1 MNVMNPFRLAV
12 LTTLSL
18 FILSACGGG
27 GGSGAPQVTTEPVLQ
42 WSAPGGNATINAD
55 GSKPFAQFA
64 PAIDASEMAG
74 VSQGRELFVAT
85 WQPAPGARDLLDG
98 LGPLFNAQACI
109 SCHASYSRVPAL
121 NEDGSTSA
129 AMLFRIADTD
139 GRVHPVYG
147 GQLQPFSTAGD
158 GKGEGEVRWQLAANG
173 AINWVLTLFG
183 SEPLGSYAISPRLSP
198 QLNGTG
204 LLDLVTD
211 SQILQYADPN
221 DSNGDGI
228 SGRPHWVVEE
238 GQTRL
243 GRFGWKAI
251 NASLRTQNA
260 GALHQDMG
268 LTTMVH
274 QSESCTVSQTVCSTQ
289 PNGGQPEVGEAALL
303 AISDFMTALGV
314 PDRRIANRQAF
325 DRGARLFNNIGCAAC
340 HRPTLTTG
348 NSTRFPKLS
357 QQTIYPYTDMLLHD
371 MGDALADGVKE
382 GDATGREWRTPPLW
396 GLGLVEQQPG
406 ARFLHDGRARTLP
419 EAISWHG
426 GEAQA
431 ARNRYSVLT
440 NSELADLLVFLRGI

>member
-1 MNVMNPFRLAV
+1 MTVISPFRPATWLV
-12 LTTLSL
+12 LSL
-18 FILSACGGG
+18 LFLSACGGG
-27 GGSGAPQVTTEPVLQ
+27 GGGGATQPGNAPLQ
-42 WSAPGGNATINAD
+42 WAAPAGNATITVD
-55 GSKPFAQFA
+55 SSKPFAQFA

-121 NEDGSTSA
+121 NADGSTTV
-129 AMLFRIADTD
+129 AMLFRIADAT

-158 GKGEGEVRWQLAANG
+158 GKGEGEVSWQAAANG
-173 AINWVLTLFG
+173 AINWTLKLFG
-183 SEPLGSYAISPRLSP
+183 SEALGSYAISPRLSP
-198 QLNGTG
+198 QLNGSG
-204 LLDLVTD
+204 LLDMVPD

-268 LTTMVH
+268 LTTVVNPA
-274 QSESCTVSQTVCSTQ
+274 ENCTASQPLCSMQ
-289 PNGGQPEVGEAALL
+289 PNGGQPEIGEASLL

-314 PDRRIANRQAF
+314 PDRRIGNQQAF
-325 DRGARLFNNIGCAAC
+325 DRGARLFNSTGCAAC
-340 HRPTLTTG
+340 HRPTLSTG
-348 NSTRFPKLS
+348 NSTRFPRLS

-382 GDATGREWRTPPLW
+382 GGATGREWRTPPLW

-426 GEAQA
+426 GEAEV
-431 ARNRYSVLT
+431 ARSRYNALSS
-440 NSELADLLVFLRGI
+440 SELADLLVFLRGI